1 VTESSASLPE
11 WAQILA
17 VFDTET
23 TGIDPATTR
32 IVTANISV
40 IRAGGVIESSRDW
53 LINPGIEI
61 PAQATNVHG
70 ITTEYA
76 REHGEDAAGAIYDIV
91 AELQALFD
99 SSIPVVAYNA
109 SYDFTILQREAVRY
123 SHDPLSNPS
132 PIIDPL
138 VIDKQVDRYRKGKRT
153 LEAAAAHY
161 GVELTDAHTAAADAQ
176 AAGFVAQAIAGKYY
190 KELDMSAIALH
201 EKQIEWAA
209 AQAESFNEYLR
220 KSGKPFSPSSGVWP
234 VR

>member
-1 VTESSASLPE
+1 VNDSTPHAPE
-11 WAQILA
+11 WAQLLA

-40 IRAGGVIESSRDW
+40 IRLGGQIDSSRDW

-61 PAQATNVHG
+61 PAQATAVHG
-70 ITTEYA
+70 ITTDYA
-76 REHGEDAAGAIYDIV
+76 RENGEDAAGAIYDII

-123 SHDPLSNPS
+123 GHDPLTNPS
-132 PIIDPL
+132 PVIDPL
-138 VIDKQVDRYRKGKRT
+138 IIDKQVDRYRKGKRT
-153 LEAAAAHY
+153 LEAASEHY
-161 GVELTDAHTAAADAQ
+161 GVTLTQAHTAAADAQ
-176 AAGFVAQAIAGKYY
+176 AAGFVAQAIAAKFSRELSMTALELHNKQVSWA
-190 KELDMSAIALH
+190 KE
-201 EKQIEWAA
+201 
-209 AQAESFNEYLR
+209 QAESFNEYLSR
-220 KSGKPFSPSSGVWP
+220 SGKPFSPSSGIWP

>member
-1 VTESSASLPE
+1 MTESSASLPE

-123 SHDPLSNPS
+123 SHDEPTGTGTFTF
-132 PIIDPL
+132 
-138 VIDKQVDRYRKGKRT
+138 RK
-153 LEAAAAHY
+153 A
-161 GVELTDAHTAAADAQ
+161 TDEEIGD
-176 AAGFVAQAIAGKYY
+176 
-190 KELDMSAIALH
+190 
-201 EKQIEWAA
+201 
-209 AQAESFNEYLR
+209 
-220 KSGKPFSPSSGVWP
+220 
-234 VR
+234 

>member
-1 VTESSASLPE
+1 MNDSSVQVPQ
-11 WAQILA
+11 WAQLLA

-40 IRAGGVIESSRDW
+40 IRLGGQIESSRDW

-61 PAQATNVHG
+61 PAQATAVHG

-76 REHGEDAAGAIYDIV
+76 RDNGEDAAGAIYDIIQ
-91 AELQALFD
+91 ELQALFD

-123 SHDPLSNPS
+123 GHDPLANPS
-132 PIIDPL
+132 PVIDPL
-138 VIDKQVDRYRKGKRT
+138 IIDKQVDRYRKGKRT
-153 LEAAAAHY
+153 LEAASEHY
-161 GVELTDAHTAAADAQ
+161 AVSLTDAHTAAADAQ
-176 AAGFVAQAIAGKYY
+176 AAGFVAQAIAAKFAR
-190 KELDMSAIALH
+190 ELDMSANELH
-201 EKQIEWAA
+201 DKQVAWARE
-209 AQAESFNEYLR
+209 QAESFNEYLR
-220 KSGKPFSPSSGVWP
+220 KSGKPFSPSSGTWP

>member
-176 AAGFVAQAIAGKYY
+176 AAGFVAQAIAGKFY
-190 KELDMSAIALH
+190 
-201 EKQIEWAA
+201 
-209 AQAESFNEYLR
+209 
-220 KSGKPFSPSSGVWP
+220 FSS
-234 VR
+234 